1 MTLAT
6 LRAMV
11 AAAGH
16 RNSPYM
22 DAAIADAFRKTRAE
36 EVWFNGGLFSF
47 TTQADKFE
55 YQLPKDFFGT
65 RGALYMYI
73 GGSATNRH
81 ELTYAPLDDLENYR
95 FGSDEFGDIYDNEFS
110 GTPMRYSLRKSDKVM
125 VLAPTPQSDS
135 DVVRVPYTKDF
146 GTPVYTASTTA
157 SPGLVVTVTLLGP
170 DGETL
175 PSTFTNPWLEHGFD
189 ALLQWSLFKL
199 STTYH
204 GGTDGSREKSL
215 AASALY
221 EQEMSRLRQETASI
235 QSAVSITPWI

>member
-1 MTLAT
+1 
-6 LRAMV
+6 MV

-16 RNSPYM
+16 RNSAFM
-22 DAAIADAFRKTRAE
+22 DAAISDAFRKTRAE
-36 EVWFNGGLFSF
+36 EVWFNGGQFSF
-47 TTQADKFE
+47 STKVDAFE

-65 RGALYMYI
+65 RGAVYLFV
-73 GGSATNRH
+73 GGSTQNRH
-81 ELTYAPLDDLENYR
+81 ELIYTPLDDLESFRY
-95 FGSDEFGDIYDNEFS
+95 GDSDWGDVYDNEFS
-110 GTPMRYSLRKSDKVM
+110 GTPMRYSLNKSDKVM
-125 VLAPTPQSDS
+125 VLAPTPQSNS
-135 DVVRVPYTKDF
+135 DVVRVRYTKDF

-157 SPGLVVTVTLLGP
+157 SPGLVVTVTLKGP

-204 GGTDGSREKSL
+204 GGTDGSREKAL